1 MWLKGKDRVRDREGD
16 LGESRINVEIITN
29 TRGLLISGIFKEA
42 NEQELGKTTA
52 LLLKVWTL
60 GLQQH
65 PCGLGAC

>member
-42 NEQELGKTTA
+42 NKQELGKTTA

-60 GLQQH
+60 GL
-65 PCGLGAC
+65 